1 MSTRFKS
8 TFRTSI
14 LLFLL
19 LSLSIGV
26 LGTYGSFFEKCDKF
40 EWSEDATDS
49 DEEDL
54 KKEGFKT
61 CFDLDTVHVYEVF
74 LSHRIFILFTTPDC
88 IREGHTGQVTPP
100 PWS

>member
-1 MSTRFKS
+1 MSNA
-8 TFRTSI
+8 FRTSL

-26 LGTYGSFFEKCDKF
+26 LGTYGSFFEKCDNL

-49 DEEDL
+49 DEEGL
-54 KKEGFKT
+54 KKEAFKT
-61 CFDLDTVHVYEVF
+61 CLDFDTVLVYDVF
-74 LSHRIFILFTTPDC
+74 LSHRIFRLFTTPDC
-88 IREGHTGQVTPP
+88 VREGHTGQVTPP